1 MRMLMTLL
9 IVLVVVIALVLL
21 SVWSGFYTI
30 AASAPH
36 FEMVRAFI
44 VTVRDQS
51 IATQSESI
59 VPLPLQENN

>member
-1 MRMLMTLL
+1 MRLLMTLL
-9 IVLVVVIALVLL
+9 VALVVVIALVFF
-21 SVWSGFYTI
+21 SVWSGFYSV

-36 FEMVRAFI
+36 YEMVREFLA
-44 VTVRDQS
+44 TVRDQS